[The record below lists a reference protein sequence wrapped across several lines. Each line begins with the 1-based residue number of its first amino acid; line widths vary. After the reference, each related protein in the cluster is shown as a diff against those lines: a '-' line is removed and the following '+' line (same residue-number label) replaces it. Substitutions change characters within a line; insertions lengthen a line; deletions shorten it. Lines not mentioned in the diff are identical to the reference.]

1 MNPRII
7 TVSISA
13 LALLLTA
20 CQTAPKAAQS
30 GIVASSFPLASPTFD
45 VTSAAAL
52 DWRDVLIDPRLQALV
67 QIALSD
73 SRDLRIAVLDAEAA
87 RAQLRVQRAVFWP
100 QIEAQAQAT
109 KNRDAGQSA
118 GRIGG
123 SEEGQQA
130 RTLGQTQIG
139 LNLTAFE
146 IDLFGRLRAESESA
160 SAAYLAAG
168 AGRDAARIAL
178 ISTVADAY
186 IAQRAAQENL
196 SLTEATLD
204 DWRRSLAM
212 AEQLKAAGRGSAL
225 DVAQALG
232 QVRTAEADLAAAQR
246 TLSTSTNALTL
257 AIGRPIPAD
266 LPAGLPLDAAP
277 VVTILPVGLPS
288 DLLEARPDIRQA
300 EHRLSGANADIEAAR
315 AAFFPRL
322 TLTGALGFGHPE
334 LHQLLKSTSG
344 VWSYTPQITLP
355 IFQGGRLKG
364 SLDLAR
370 IRGDSAVANYERSIQ
385 VAFREVAD
393 GLAQRETYERQVAS
407 QSAAVEAAERR
418 LSLSDQRFRAGV
430 DSRLELLDAQR
441 QLYAAR
447 QSLVTL
453 RQSRYAS
460 AIVLFRALGGG
471 LREAAINDQ
480 S

>member
-1 MNPRII
+1 MTRRFL
-7 TVSISA
+7 TVSA
-13 LALLLTA
+13 LALALLPSA
-20 CQTAPKAAQS
+20 CHTAPKAAQG

-45 VTSAAAL
+45 VASAADR

-67 QIALSD
+67 QIALSE

-87 RAQLRVQRAVFWP
+87 RAQLGVQRAATWP
-100 QIEAQAQAT
+100 QIDVQAQTTKTRSAGRSTGLDGGGEEGRQAQAP
-109 KNRDAGQSA
+109 D
-118 GRIGG
+118 
-123 SEEGQQA
+123 
-130 RTLGQTQIG
+130 QIQVG

-160 SAAYLAAG
+160 FAAYLAAG
-168 AGRDAARIAL
+168 AGRDAARITL

-186 IAQRAAQENL
+186 IAQRAAEENL
-196 SLTEATLD
+196 SLTEATLV

-225 DVAQALG
+225 DVAQAEG
-232 QVRTAEADLAAAQR
+232 QVRTAEGDLAAAQR

-257 AIGRPIPAD
+257 AIGRPMPAD

-277 VVTILPVGLPS
+277 IVTTLPAGLPS
-288 DLLEARPDIRQA
+288 DLLETRPDIREA
-300 EHRLSGANADIEAAR
+300 EHRLDGANADIRAAR
-315 AAFFPRL
+315 AAFLPRL
-322 TLTGALGFGHPE
+322 TLTGALGFGHAD
-334 LHQLLKSTSG
+334 LGQLFRSASG
-344 VWSYTPQITLP
+344 AWSYTPQVTLP
-355 IFQGGRLKG
+355 VFQGGRLKG

-385 VAFREVAD
+385 AAFREVAD

-407 QSAAVEAAERR
+407 QLAAVEAAERR
-418 LSLSDQRFRAGV
+418 LSLSDQRFRAGL

-441 QLYAAR
+441 QLYATR
-447 QSLVTL
+447 QLLVSLK
-453 RQSRYAS
+453 QSRYAS

-471 LREAAINDQ
+471 LREAAASNQD
-480 S
+480 